1 MNAVLTILLLTLF
14 VVLHEFGHYI
24 SARRSKIAVSEFF
37 VGFGP
42 KIFSFKRNNTE
53 YGLKAILLGGY
64 VKIPGMDE
72 NEPVTDYKSDQLFHT
87 ASWTKKLYIASSG
100 ILVNFFLAWIILFSI
115 FAFYGIDQPT
125 LEVATIGESI
135 NNPNDDAPSK
145 KAGLIPGDIIY
156 SFNGLEVQSWEE
168 LVSIIEVNP
177 DKNVSIGYIRNSQMY
192 LTTTTLESRLLNNE
206 LSGYLGVSPVL
217 ERQTLGLLQAIPATT
232 LIEIDMTK
240 AAIEGIFTL
249 FNPSTLEALL
259 GTYTGEDV
267 PDEVRP
273 LSPIGLA
280 QAGNQ
285 IAEGGYVNLFSLL
298 AFVNIFLA
306 VFNSIPL
313 VPLDGGRI
321 VLALY
326 EGITGKKVEDKKLYP
341 IAAFVIIIFVFLGI
355 TAFYLDITQPIKLWN
370 LIEEKHDKFK

>member
-1 MNAVLTILLLTLF
+1 MNAILTILLLTLF

-42 KIFSFKRNNTE
+42 KLFSFKRNNTE

-72 NEPVTDYKSDQLFHT
+72 NEPVSDYKSDELFHT

-125 LEVATIGESI
+125 LKIATIGDSI
-135 NNPNDDAPSK
+135 TDPNDDAPSK
-145 KAGLIPGDIIY
+145 KAGLLPGDIIY
-156 SFNGLEVQSWEE
+156 SFNGSEVQSWEE

-177 DKNVSIGYIRNSQMY
+177 EKNVSIGYIRNSQMY
-192 LTTTTLESRLLNNE
+192 LTTTTLESRIFNNE
-206 LSGYLGVSPVL
+206 PTGYLGVSPVL

-240 AAIEGIFTL
+240 AAIKGIFTL

-259 GTYTGEDV
+259 GTYTGEEV

-326 EGITGKKVEDKKLYP
+326 EGITGKKIEDKKLYP
-341 IAAFVIIIFVFLGI
+341 IAAVVIFIFVFLGI
-355 TAFYLDITQPIKLWN
+355 TAFYLDITQPIRLWN
-370 LIEEKHDKFK
+370 LIEEKLDKFK

>member
-1 MNAVLTILLLTLF
+1 MNAILTILLLTLF

-42 KIFSFKRNNTE
+42 KLFSFKRNNTE

-72 NEPVTDYKSDQLFHT
+72 NEPVSDYKSDELFHT

-125 LEVATIGESI
+125 LKIATIGDSI
-135 NNPNDDAPSK
+135 TDPNDDAPSK
-145 KAGLIPGDIIY
+145 KAGLLPGDIIY
-156 SFNGLEVQSWEE
+156 SFNGSEVQSWEE

-177 DKNVSIGYIRNSQMY
+177 EKNVSIGYIRNSQMY
-192 LTTTTLESRLLNNE
+192 LTTTTLESRIFNNE
-206 LSGYLGVSPVL
+206 PTGYLGVSPVL

-240 AAIEGIFTL
+240 AAIKGIFTL

-259 GTYTGEDV
+259 GTYTGEEV

-326 EGITGKKVEDKKLYP
+326 EGITGKKIEDKKLYP
-341 IAAFVIIIFVFLGI
+341 IAAVVIFIFVFLGI
-355 TAFYLDITQPIKLWN
+355 TAFYLDITQPIRLWN
-370 LIEEKHDKFK
+370 LIEEKLGKFK

>member
-1 MNAVLTILLLTLF
+1 MNAILIILFLTLF

-42 KIFSFKRNNTE
+42 RIFSFKRNKTE

-72 NEPVTDYKSDQLFHT
+72 NEPVTDYKSDELFHT

-115 FAFYGIDQPT
+115 FVFYGINQPT

-135 NNPNDDAPSK
+135 SNPNDDSPSK
-145 KAGLIPGDIIY
+145 KAGLMPGDIIY
-156 SFNGLEVQSWEE
+156 SFNGSEVQSWEE

-177 DKNVSIGYIRNSQMY
+177 DNYVSIGYIRNSQMY
-192 LTTTTLESRLLNNE
+192 LTTTTLESRLVNNE
-206 LSGYLGVSPVL
+206 LSGYLGVSPVS

-232 LIEIDMTK
+232 LLEIDMTK

-259 GTYTGEDV
+259 GTYTGGDV
-267 PDEVRP
+267 PEERP

-280 QAGNQ
+280 QVGNQ

-326 EGITGKKVEDKKLYP
+326 EGITGKKIEDKKLYP
-341 IAAFVIIIFVFLGI
+341 IAALVIFIFVFLGI
-355 TAFYLDITQPIKLWN
+355 TAFYLDITQPIRLWN
-370 LIEEKHDKFK
+370 LVEEKHDKFK

>member
-72 NEPVTDYKSDQLFHT
+72 NEPVTEYKNDELFHT

-135 NNPNDDAPSK
+135 SNPNDDAPSK

-156 SFNGLEVQSWEE
+156 SFNGSEVESWEE
-168 LVSIIEVNP
+168 LVSFIEVNP

-240 AAIEGIFTL
+240 AAIKGIFTL

-326 EGITGKKVEDKKLYP
+326 EGITGKKIEDKKLYP
-341 IAAFVIIIFVFLGI
+341 IAALVIFIFVFLGI

>member
-1 MNAVLTILLLTLF
+1 MNAILTILLLTLF
-14 VVLHEFGHYI
+14 VVLHELGHYI

-42 KIFSFKRNNTE
+42 KLFSFKRNNTE

-72 NEPVTDYKSDQLFHT
+72 NEPVSDYKHDELFHT

-135 NNPNDDAPSK
+135 SNPNDDAPSK

-156 SFNGLEVQSWEE
+156 SFNGSEVQSWEE

-192 LTTTTLESRLLNNE
+192 LTSTTLESRLSNSE

-326 EGITGKKVEDKKLYP
+326 EGITGKKIEDKKLYP
-341 IAAFVIIIFVFLGI
+341 IAALVIFIFVFLGI
-355 TAFYLDITQPIKLWN
+355 TAFYLDITQPIRLWN

>member
-1 MNAVLTILLLTLF
+1 MNAILTILLLTLF

-42 KIFSFKRNNTE
+42 KLFSFKRNNTE

-72 NEPVTDYKSDQLFHT
+72 NEPVSDYKHDELFHT

-125 LEVATIGESI
+125 LKIATIGDSI
-135 NNPNDDAPSK
+135 TDPNDDAPSK
-145 KAGLIPGDIIY
+145 KAGLLPGDIIY
-156 SFNGLEVQSWEE
+156 SFNGSEVQSWEE

-177 DKNVSIGYIRNSQMY
+177 EKNVSIGYIRNSQMY
-192 LTTTTLESRLLNNE
+192 LTTTTLESRIFNNE
-206 LSGYLGVSPVL
+206 PTGYLGVSPVL

-240 AAIEGIFTL
+240 AAIKGIFTL

-259 GTYTGEDV
+259 GTYTGEEV

-326 EGITGKKVEDKKLYP
+326 EGITGKKIEDKKLYP
-341 IAAFVIIIFVFLGI
+341 IAAVVIFIFVFLGI
-355 TAFYLDITQPIKLWN
+355 TAFYLDITQPIRLWN
-370 LIEEKHDKFK
+370 LIEEKLGKFK

>member
-1 MNAVLTILLLTLF
+1 MNAILTILLLTLF

-42 KIFSFKRNNTE
+42 KLFSFKRNNTE

-72 NEPVTDYKSDQLFHT
+72 NETVSDYKKDELFHT

-100 ILVNFFLAWIILFSI
+100 ILVNFFLAFVILFSI

-125 LEVATIGESI
+125 LEIATIGKSI
-135 NNPNDDAPSK
+135 NNPNDHAPSK
-145 KAGLIPGDIIY
+145 KGGLLPGDKIY
-156 SFNGLEVQSWEE
+156 SFNGSEVNSWED
-168 LVSIIEVNP
+168 LVSNIEMNP
-177 DKNVSIGYIRNSQMY
+177 EKNVSIGYIRNSQLY
-192 LTTTTLESRLLNNE
+192 LTTTTLESRELNNKTT
-206 LSGYLGVSPVL
+206 GYLGVSPVL
-217 ERQTLGLLQAIPATT
+217 ERQTLGLLQSIPAAI
-232 LIEIDMTK
+232 LVEIDMTK
-240 AAIEGIFTL
+240 AAVEGIFTL
-249 FNPSTLEALL
+249 FNPSTLGVLL
-259 GTYTGEDV
+259 GTYTGEEI

-341 IAAFVIIIFVFLGI
+341 IAAVVIFIFVFLGI
-355 TAFYLDITQPIKLWN
+355 TAFYLDITQPIKL
-370 LIEEKHDKFK
+370 

>member
-1 MNAVLTILLLTLF
+1 MNAILTILLLTLF

-42 KIFSFKRNNTE
+42 KLFSFKRNNTE

-72 NEPVTDYKSDQLFHT
+72 NEPVSDYKSDELFHT

-125 LEVATIGESI
+125 LKIATIGDSI
-135 NNPNDDAPSK
+135 TDPNDDAPSK
-145 KAGLIPGDIIY
+145 KAGLLPGDIIY
-156 SFNGLEVQSWEE
+156 SFNGSEVQSWEE

-177 DKNVSIGYIRNSQMY
+177 EKNVSIGYIRNSQMY
-192 LTTTTLESRLLNNE
+192 LTTTTLESRIFNNE
-206 LSGYLGVSPVL
+206 PRGYLGVSPVL

-240 AAIEGIFTL
+240 AAIKGIFTL

-259 GTYTGEDV
+259 GTYTGEEV

-326 EGITGKKVEDKKLYP
+326 EGITGKKIEDKKLYP
-341 IAAFVIIIFVFLGI
+341 IAAVVIFIFVFLGI
-355 TAFYLDITQPIKLWN
+355 TAFYLDITQPIRLWN
-370 LIEEKHDKFK
+370 LIEEKHDK